1 MNIRFVLR
9 QYIKTIV
16 NKFFLPAVYKVY
28 CRYPVKK
35 GKILF
40 ADGHHHELPYS
51 MVHLYHYVKEK
62 GYETEL
68 HLADFGTDSYLS
80 GIKAMIKFMKSYATA
95 ECVFLCDYYLPAGS
109 CKKRRE
115 TKVVQLWHACGA
127 LKKFGYDAE
136 EDISSFYKGNSMK
149 NCTLVTVS
157 SKACEA
163 IYAGAFKVPKR
174 YVKALGISRT
184 DRYMSE
190 AYRKLCIEKFYKT
203 CPEAKGRKVI
213 LWAPTFRGNA
223 RMPKLEGAS
232 AVDRLERQ
240 LGKDYYIVRRLHPH
254 LEGKCGVSNCN
265 MLTEE
270 IMPAADLLITDYSSV
285 LFDFMVYKKPIV
297 LFAPDSKKYTESRGF
312 YIDYD
317 RIPAFHAENA
327 KALSEAVS
335 AALNGEMPV
344 SKETYDK
351 FYRKYMEQCDGRAT
365 ERIVQEVLKNGRD

>member
-1 MNIRFVLR
+1 MNIKFVLR

-16 NKFFLPAVYKVY
+16 NKIFLPAVYKIY

-35 GKILF
+35 GKVLF

-51 MVHLYHYVKEK
+51 MAYLYQYVKEK

-68 HLADFGTDSYLS
+68 HLADFGADSYLS
-80 GIKAMIKFMKSYATA
+80 GIRAMIKFMKSYATA
-95 ECVFLCDYYLPAGS
+95 DCVFICDYYLPAGS

-157 SKACEA
+157 SKTCEA

-174 YVKALGISRT
+174 AVRALGISRT

-190 AYRKLCIEKFYKT
+190 SYREACIKKFYKA

-223 RMPKLEGAS
+223 RMPRLEGYEA
-232 AVDRLERQ
+232 LEAMEKQ
-240 LGKDYYIVRRLHPH
+240 LGKDYFLVRKLHPH
-254 LEGKCGVSNCN
+254 LEGKCGVSNCSL
-265 MLTEE
+265 MTEE
-270 IMPAADLLITDYSSV
+270 IMAAADILITDYSSV
-285 LFDFMVYKKPIV
+285 LFDFMVFKKPVV
-297 LFAPDSKKYTESRGF
+297 LFAPDSKKYTKSRGF
-312 YIDYD
+312 YLDYD
-317 RIPAFHAENA
+317 SIPAFHTKNAAELTQGVRA
-327 KALSEAVS
+327 ALSGK
-335 AALNGEMPV
+335 LPV
-344 SKETYDK
+344 SKEAYDK
-351 FYRKYMEQCDGRAT
+351 FYRRYMEQCDGRAT
-365 ERIVQEVLKNGRD
+365 ERIIQEVLKNGRD